1 MESRGKKLLGLTK
14 KLPCGN
20 RIPLQNLSSNV
31 PRSDFE
37 LAMDKCRKY
46 LNNLKSPVKL
56 RRRTTPE
63 LAVENP
69 NFSDEQEASKN
80 AEETE
85 VELGVGLANDVPKVV
100 GNQAGHV
107 SFGDMGFMNF
117 SGHRECED
125 IDQNT
130 NIDEASD
137 NYGNLDETE
146 VNDPNLDDHAVAS
159 GSAEK
164 EQNVVEPPVA
174 DIRKWIGILAIK
186 KTEKKPPKS
195 DRAAKKGF
203 KDNFLTIKFKLSDI
217 QARAGTIPDFAL
229 FLKDNVHSPDAK
241 PSAPHAGKYLAY
253 IQGEITDK
261 FFSKTGISFND
272 DDFFLC
278 KNEVDL
284 AEDRALPVL
293 KAVELAG
300 LGARNVVEEN
310 LVEVHHVEV
319 QEESSDEVETETE
332 SDQMEQSD
340 SDVDA
345 FDMAKSA
352 KKVTWGAPERH
363 SESSGSSGGVLVH
376 GRGAQKTLSKEKK
389 KKQSDKKKHAKEA
402 TNKTKTDIL
411 EENSSKAGP
420 SSSRGRG
427 TGSTRGRG
435 RGSSRG
441 RRGGTGKNR

>member
-1 MESRGKKLLGLTK
+1 M
-14 KLPCGN
+14 
-20 RIPLQNLSSNV
+20 
-31 PRSDFE
+31 
-37 LAMDKCRKY
+37 
-46 LNNLKSPVKL
+46 
-56 RRRTTPE
+56 
-63 LAVENP
+63 
-69 NFSDEQEASKN
+69 
-80 AEETE
+80 
-85 VELGVGLANDVPKVV
+85 
-100 GNQAGHV
+100 
-107 SFGDMGFMNF
+107 
-117 SGHRECED
+117 
-125 IDQNT
+125 
-130 NIDEASD
+130 
-137 NYGNLDETE
+137 
-146 VNDPNLDDHAVAS
+146 NDPNLDDHAVAS

-174 DIRKWIGILAIK
+174 DINTDKYQEVETVERETLPKKAKKKTKAKAKDSRIDILAIK

-402 TNKTKTDIL
+402 TNKTNTDIL

-441 RRGGTGKNR
+441 GTGKNR